1 MTVTQSPARVSSLSH
16 QIPEPGFYEGIVH
29 HRRHRPKLHEFRY
42 GVCLFWFNVDEPQQ
56 LFRYPGVLSS
66 ALLSLMR
73 YRSNDYGTG
82 EACSLSSQVR
92 ERVRQQVG
100 VAVDGPV
107 YLLTQVRNL
116 GYIFNPLSIYYCY
129 NSQHQLVA
137 TVSEVTNTPWGER
150 FWYVNE
156 YAPHDAVCRHQC
168 AKQFHVSPFMEM
180 EQTYQ
185 WRMTRPGKRLSVHL
199 ASQDN
204 DGRMFESTLVLKHRA
219 MHVSLIPRL
228 LSRWS
233 VMTLRITAAI
243 YWQAVRLWLK
253 RIPFVP
259 HPDKQT
265 SAATVPA
272 TTDLPVS

>member
-1 MTVTQSPARVSSLSH
+1 MTVTDFPARVSSLTS
-16 QIPEPGFYEGIVH
+16 QIAEPGFYEGIVH

-42 GVCLFWFNVDEPQQ
+42 GVCLFWFNVDEPER
-56 LFRYPGVLSS
+56 LFRYPGLLSQS
-66 ALLSLMR
+66 QVSLMR
-73 YRSNDYGTG
+73 FRHADYGTG
-82 EACSLSSQVR
+82 EALSLSDQVR
-92 ERVRQQVG
+92 NRVQEQVG
-100 VAVDGPV
+100 VTVDGPV

-116 GYIFNPLSIYYCY
+116 GYVFNPLSIYYCY
-129 NSQHQLVA
+129 NSQQQLVA

-156 YAPHDAVCRHQC
+156 CAPEDPVSRHEC
-168 AKQFHVSPFMEM
+168 PKQFHVSPFMSM
-180 EQTYQ
+180 DQKYH

-199 ASQDN
+199 ASHDR
-204 DGRMFESTLVLKHRA
+204 DGLMFESTLVLRHRA
-219 MHVSLIPRL
+219 MQFSRVPRL
-228 LSRWS
+228 IMRWS
-233 VMTLRITAAI
+233 LMTLRITAAI
-243 YWQAVRLWLK
+243 YWQALRLWLK